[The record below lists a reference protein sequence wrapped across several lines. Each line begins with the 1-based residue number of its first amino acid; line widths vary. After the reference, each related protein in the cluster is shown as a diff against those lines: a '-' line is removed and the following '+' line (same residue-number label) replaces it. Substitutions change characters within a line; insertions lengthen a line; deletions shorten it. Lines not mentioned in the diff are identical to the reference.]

1 LWSTYIPILTFKI
14 VTNNPFSETSLDYYK
29 LLLLEFISKTNK
41 YDYSPANN
49 WYIICNI
56 FFIFFLFFF
65 LLRFLWRN
73 SSYCFSWP
81 IYFSLSCLTSNLRK
95 TIFIKVVGSLIL
107 FGKFF
112 SPKSHWKR
120 LVSEDQCVPVSEN
133 DTKAL
138 RSKLWNPQARFNLGT
153 FFNPFSLT
161 LLGERGAH

>member
-1 LWSTYIPILTFKI
+1 MIYIPILTFKI

-29 LLLLEFISKTNK
+29 LLLLGFISKTNK

-95 TIFIKVVGSLIL
+95 TIFIKVVGSLICL
-107 FGKFF
+107 ASF
-112 SPKSHWKR
+112 SVRNHIENVWWVRINASLWVKMTQKLS
-120 LVSEDQCVPVSEN
+120 DQNYE
-133 DTKAL
+133 
-138 RSKLWNPQARFNLGT
+138 
-153 FFNPFSLT
+153 T
-161 LLGERGAH
+161 LKPDST